1 METAHIRA
9 GPQTL
14 VSFKLPSSLFLCCL
28 GRAQIGNKK
37 GLFMLVDSSFLLTD
51 EEHLKLIFSPLECPE
66 FTHMKTTNPNQSPS
80 PWNWNKH
87 SKQSQKRFLYLE
99 MIKYFLKG
107 TTVDWLFVSTI
118 SLYLMAFGSGA
129 FGRWVILLKKTS
141 VSSLASLTMW
151 GQSNKTAFDK
161 PESGSSAYALNLTF
175 SAFRIVRNKFL
186 WVQNSLIHDLNFRN
200 ANLSSKFLYQGGL
213 QWMFTCPSH

>member
-14 VSFKLPSSLFLCCL
+14 VSFKLPSCLFLCCL
-28 GRAQIGNKK
+28 RRAQIGNKK
-37 GLFMLVDSSFLLTD
+37 GLFMLVDSNFLLRD
-51 EEHLKLIFSPLECPE
+51 EEHLKLVFSPRECPE

-87 SKQSQKRFLYLE
+87 LKQSQKQFLYLE
-99 MIKYFLKG
+99 MMMKYFLKDS
-107 TTVDWLFVSTI
+107 TVDWIFVSTI

-141 VSSLASLTMW
+141 VSCLASLTMW
-151 GQSNKTAFDK
+151 G
-161 PESGSSAYALNLTF
+161 
-175 SAFRIVRNKFL
+175 
-186 WVQNSLIHDLNFRN
+186 
-200 ANLSSKFLYQGGL
+200 
-213 QWMFTCPSH
+213 